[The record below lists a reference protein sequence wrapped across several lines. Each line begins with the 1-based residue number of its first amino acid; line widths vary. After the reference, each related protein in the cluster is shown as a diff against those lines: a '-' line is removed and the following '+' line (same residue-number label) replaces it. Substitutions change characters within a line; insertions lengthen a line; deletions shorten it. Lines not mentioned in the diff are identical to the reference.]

1 MAIELRPYQ
10 ADIVK
15 RASEAKGSVLI
26 ELPTGGGKTIIAKEI
41 IRREIDNGGAAL
53 IVAPKVAL
61 LDQIADTFKDLQPQ
75 IIHGPKDYDRGHNVF
90 VSTLQTAHK
99 RKLGFTPTLIVIDE
113 IHFGFT
119 GKMLKRLLDGFK
131 GKVVGLSATPYD
143 KQGKALEGFKTHLN
157 RYNLDYMIHQG
168 YLVPIISY
176 RPVKVDLKGIRT
188 TAGDY
193 NTQDLD
199 RKFNTVESVMQ
210 VVNATGQKII
220 ERKQALIFCIT
231 IQHAEA
237 MAKAYN
243 DAGIKAAAIH
253 SQLSKEQQADV
264 MAAFKRGEIKA
275 LCNVDQ
281 LTTGFDYPPV
291 DTLVLA
297 RATKSQNLYKQMVG
311 RVLRLAPGKTEAV
324 LLDCAGVIDTL
335 GLPTAPIMPKRDRM
349 AFEFAKPKC
358 SACTCKSSRVY
369 RIIKNDTAYRVC
381 AECSH
386 REAIESQTGYICE
399 GCNRVHGNDARFE
412 ADHGKLYLLCECGHQ
427 TVISEATEPEAL
439 KAIFD
444 KRIIEALQR
453 RVTAEYC
460 SLLINRFGTGFIY
473 RDEVRQQVKALG
485 GFIKQHPE
493 LITGIELEKHL
504 IDGWRLLPKEYEATP
519 TPADIKA
526 LEAAFYNTRR
536 FDEAVKILNTLYKA
550 QGKEPL
556 KEWVKNKTEQ
566 QIRESFVQGIE
577 RMTVKRLKNLYSKG
591 KDCNSIDTFVPY
603 IERLRRAELAK
614 AG

>member
-15 RASEAKGSVLI
+15 RASEAKGGVLI

-41 IRREIDNGGAAL
+41 IRREIDKGGAAL
-53 IVAPKVAL
+53 IVAPKVTL
-61 LDQIADTFKDLQPQ
+61 LDQIADTFKDLHPQ

-119 GKMLKRLLDGFK
+119 GKMLKRLLEGFK

-253 SQLSKEQQADV
+253 SQLSKEQQADI
-264 MAAFKRGEIKA
+264 MAAFKRGQIKA

-335 GLPTAPIMPKRDRM
+335 GLPTAPIRPKRDRV
-349 AFEFAKPKC
+349 AFEAAKPKC
-358 SACTCKSSRVY
+358 GACESSRVY
-369 RIIKNDTAYRVC
+369 RIIKSDTAYRVC
-381 AECSH
+381 AECGY

-444 KRIIEALQR
+444 KQIIEALQR

-556 KEWVKNKTEQ
+556 KEWVKSKTKQ